1 MAIDLVGR
9 LRELPAPRLVLMKA
23 TGGLERHLDAL
34 IG

>member
-9 LRELPAPRLVLMKA
+9 LRELPAPSLVLMEA
-23 TGGLERHLDAL
+23 TDGLERHLDAL